1 MYYVY
6 DLGEFLFISKYLE
19 KNILIINQNRN
30 EMSVTECY

>member
-6 DLGEFLFISKYLE
+6 DLGELLFIS

>member
-6 DLGEFLFISKYLE
+6 DLGELLFIS

-30 EMSVTECY
+30 KISVTECY